1 MNRMR
6 IYLLLT
12 FVEVAFIPIFLFI
25 SATGVNIAIQDLPKI
40 YANSSYAFYVIS
52 VLSLIISGATFWTL
66 YALISMKIAL
76 TSLKAK
82 P

>member
-12 FVEVAFIPIFLFI
+12 FVQVAFIPVFLFI
-25 SATGVNIAIQDLPKI
+25 TATGVNMAIQDLTKI
-40 YANSSYAFYVIS
+40 CANSSYAFYVIL
-52 VLSLIISGATFWTL
+52 VLALTISGTTVWTL
-66 YALISMKIAL
+66 YALVSMKIAL
-76 TSLKAK
+76 TIPKTK